1 MKDTL
6 TDNDK
11 RRKIILKLE
20 LLVSQRRLN
29 VSCEFD
35 RKIFGEPL
43 QPKLSC
49 DSVNKQ

>member
-6 TDNDK
+6 TDNDT

-29 VSCEFD
+29 IPRKFD
-35 RKIFGEPL
+35 RIIFGEPL
-43 QPKLSC
+43 QPKRSC
-49 DSVNKQ
+49 DSVNKW

>member
-11 RRKIILKLE
+11 RRKIILKLQ

-29 VSCEFD
+29 VSWKFD
-35 RKIFGEPL
+35 RIVFGEPL

-49 DSVNKQ
+49 DSVNKR